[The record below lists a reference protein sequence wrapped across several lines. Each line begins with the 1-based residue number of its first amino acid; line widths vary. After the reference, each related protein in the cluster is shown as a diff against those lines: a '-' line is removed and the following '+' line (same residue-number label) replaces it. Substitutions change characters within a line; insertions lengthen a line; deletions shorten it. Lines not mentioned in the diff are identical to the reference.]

1 MGYARSE
8 SSSFGWLQGRGIDHR
23 LLRARTLRGIASGD
37 ISLEEACDADP
48 ELTRAASHFG
58 VERQD
63 ACPVCGQGPL
73 VEVSFGFGRGL
84 PREGQVIG
92 GLLPAHS
99 FPRVS
104 DLAIYVVE
112 VCLSCRW
119 NFLLRKL
126 DRPGEIEAAE

>member
-1 MGYARSE
+1 MGFARSE
-8 SSSFGWLQGRGIDHR
+8 GSTVGWLQGRGIDHR
-23 LLRARTLRGIASGD
+23 LLRARTLRGIESGD
-37 ISLEEACDADP
+37 ISLEEACDANP
-48 ELTRAASHFG
+48 ELTRAASYFG

-63 ACPVCGQGPL
+63 ACPVCGQASL

-92 GLLPAHS
+92 GLFPARS
-99 FPRVS
+99 LLQVS

-119 NFLLRKL
+119 NFLLCKL
-126 DRPGEIEAAE
+126 DRPDNVEAAD